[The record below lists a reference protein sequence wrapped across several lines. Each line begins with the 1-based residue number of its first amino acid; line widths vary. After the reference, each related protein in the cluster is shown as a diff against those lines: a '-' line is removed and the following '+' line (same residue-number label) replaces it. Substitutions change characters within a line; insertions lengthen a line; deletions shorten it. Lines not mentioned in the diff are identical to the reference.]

1 MKRTKSFFLTA
12 EYDFNYPTFKECSQ
26 ILVSG
31 GGYKAGMV
39 SYGGVAAVTR
49 AADSPKA
56 DILNSK

>member
-1 MKRTKSFFLTA
+1 MILIILPLRSALKFL
-12 EYDFNYPTFKECSQ
+12 YKE
-26 ILVSG
+26 

-49 AADSPKA
+49 AADNPKA